1 MPVKRKS
8 AFSAKSVASTPTK
21 SEPTSTPPPS
31 KSEYDL
37 KIPNYDVTKRKK
49 FSTILFLE
57 KKQKKNQHKPLVED
71 EPKSVED
78 ILLAKMKTKI
88 KDQPVKEENDSG
100 LSDKEERE
108 SEEIEQPT
116 FDDKPKFD
124 KNGLNS
130 HF

>member
-1 MPVKRKS
+1 M
-8 AFSAKSVASTPTK
+8 F
-21 SEPTSTPPPS
+21 
-31 KSEYDL
+31 
-37 KIPNYDVTKRKK
+37 
-49 FSTILFLE
+49 FLE
-57 KKQKKNQHKPLVED
+57 KKRKKNQHKPLVED

-88 KDQPVKEENDSG
+88 KDQPVKEEIDSG

-124 KNGLNS
+124 KNGWNL
-130 HF
+130 HFY